1 MARMT
6 AEYFGSGVF
15 EIAWPRWLM
24 SNELDR
30 LLELP
35 GRQQPGTGAGYRS
48 FWEDQVEQFFREA
61 FVHPEALEEWQ
72 RARHSDPAW
81 LSGWNTDP
89 QPPGSSADWL
99 RLVRQHVQ
107 DLPVERPRPLY
118 WTQRQRGDQTGETRL
133 GLPGAASRVAS
144 LVVALKG
151 AGYLAWAFGQECVD
165 GDSWGAL
172 GEDPA
177 GAVHTVLGRESL
189 WPPDTCHQDYS
200 ADDLFDVV
208 EFLADHIRRPT
219 RIRPHDFNGCGPHYE
234 AFDQV
239 RGLQVYRW
247 RLNEIL
253 DRSSLGVTLGE
264 HGRLERTAAAGVED
278 LVTVV
283 RTPDNVHDT
292 DTDELHHAL
301 EQFRT
306 RGASV
311 LDRRQAVITL
321 AGILERRRDLLKT
334 ELLSKDEGALFTI
347 ANGFAIRHQK
357 ADQRRDYDAEVY
369 LEWIFYWYLATI
381 HLTNRITADRVAT

>member
-1 MARMT
+1 MT
-6 AEYFGSGVF
+6 ADYFGSSVF
-15 EIAWPRWLM
+15 AIAWPRWLVT
-24 SNELDR
+24 NELDR

-35 GRQQPGTGAGYRS
+35 GRQQPGTGAGYSS
-48 FWEDQVEQFFREA
+48 FWEDQVEHFFREA

-81 LSGWNTDP
+81 LSGWNADP
-89 QPPGSSADWL
+89 QPPSSNATDWL
-99 RLVRQHVQ
+99 RLVRQHVEK
-107 DLPVERPRPLY
+107 LPVERPRPLY
-118 WTQRQRGDQTGETRL
+118 WTQRQRGDRL
-133 GLPGAASRVAS
+133 EEPSLDLRGAASGIALLVAE
-144 LVVALKG
+144 LQK
-151 AGYLAWAFGQECVD
+151 AGYLVRAFGQECVI
-165 GDSWGAL
+165 GDSWGVL
-172 GEDPA
+172 GEIPA
-177 GAVHTVLGRESL
+177 DAVHTALGREGL
-189 WPPDTCHQDYS
+189 WPPSTCQQRYS
-200 ADDLFDVV
+200 TDDLFDVV

-219 RIRPHDFNGCGPHYE
+219 RIQPHDFNGCGPHYE

-278 LVTVV
+278 LVAVV
-283 RTPDNVHDT
+283 RATDNVHDA

-301 EQFRT
+301 EQFRI
-306 RGASV
+306 REAPV
-311 LDRRQAVITL
+311 LDRRQAVISL

-381 HLTNRITADRVAT
+381 HLTNRITADRAAT